1 MRSVVGLCIYYR
13 RFVKDFARIS
23 STLHALTKKNASFQW
38 REDCQKAFEELK
50 CALTSSPVL
59 AMPDDDSTFILATD
73 ASLSVIGAVL
83 SQNQ

>member
-1 MRSVVGLCIYYR
+1 VHLLPSLRERFRQNIVNAACPDEEKRIVSVARGLP
-13 RFVKDFARIS
+13 
-23 STLHALTKKNASFQW
+23 
-38 REDCQKAFEELK
+38 KAFEELK

-59 AMPDDDSTFILATD
+59 AMPDDDSTFILDTD